1 MVIPREP
8 RKRRGLRRDY
18 TPTPEIS
25 KAYLLGV
32 LHDATV
38 KRTTYRIA
46 TKSQPFT
53 QVLKNGIKKLGS
65 GAWIYKEGKERNLWI
80 VEFPKSLL
88 NSFKIKFN
96 SDKIDYIRGYF
107 DAEGGVA
114 KSRKVRFYLSFSQK
128 NKKDLSGVKKFLEE
142 NKIASGIIHNPSKRV
157 DPNYWRFFIRAK
169 SYLRFIKLVGS
180 FHPEKSNL
188 LWMKI

>member
-8 RKRRGLRRDY
+8 CKRQGLRRDY

-25 KAYLLGV
+25 RAYLLGV
-32 LHDATV
+32 LHDATE

-46 TKSQPFT
+46 TNSQLFA
-53 QVLKNGIKKLGS
+53 QVLKNGIKKLSS

-88 NSFKIKFN
+88 NNFKII
-96 SDKIDYIRGYF
+96 SSLDKIDYIRGYF

-114 KSRKVRFYLSFSQK
+114 KSKKVRFYLSFSQK
-128 NKKDLSGVKKFLEE
+128 NKKDLSEVRNFLEE
-142 NKIASGIIHNPSKRV
+142 NKIASGVIHNPSKKV
-157 DPNYWRFFIRAK
+157 DPDYWRFFIRAI
-169 SYLRFIKLVGS
+169 SYLRFIKLIGS

-188 LWMKI
+188 LRMKI

>member
-32 LHDATV
+32 LHDATI
-38 KRTTYRIA
+38 KRTTFRIA
-46 TKSQPFT
+46 TKNLLFA
-53 QVLKNGIKKLGS
+53 QVLRDGIKKLDS

-80 VEFPKSLL
+80 VEFSKSLL
-88 NSFKIKFN
+88 YNLKIKSN
-96 SDKIDYIRGYF
+96 PDKIDYIRGYF

-114 KSRKVRFYLSFSQK
+114 KSNKVRFYLSFSQK
-128 NKKDLSGVKKFLEE
+128 NKKDLSEVKNFLEE
-142 NKIASGIIHNPSKRV
+142 NKIASGAIHNPSKRV
-157 DPNYWRFFIRAK
+157 DPDYWRFFIRAK
-169 SYLRFIKLVGS
+169 SYLRFIKLIGS
-180 FHPEKSNL
+180 SHPEKSNL
-188 LWMKI
+188 LRMKI